1 VFRSRAGQRSN
12 RKDDVIMGLAKF
24 DRSLRNL
31 DTTMIRKTLGVA
43 TRKACAPILKA
54 MRAEVKPISETMARS
69 FGTKIKIY
77 KNSKNVIGL
86 VGVRNSK
93 SVAAE
98 YSDPRQRS
106 RGKFDHKGMHDPR
119 FTFHLVD
126 LGTKPHRAKSF
137 GKAYFMHPGTHAQG
151 IRQKALDSS
160 TPQSSAI
167 YEAALK
173 KAVDEVIG

>member
-1 VFRSRAGQRSN
+1 MFRSRAGERSN
-12 RKDDVIMGLAKF
+12 RKDDVVVGKAKF
-24 DRSLRNL
+24 ERSLRKL

-54 MRAEVKPISETMARS
+54 MRAEVKPISKTMARS
-69 FGTKIKIY
+69 LGSKIKIY
-77 KNSKNVIGL
+77 KNSKVVIGL
-86 VGVRNSK
+86 IGVRNTK
-93 SVAAE
+93 AVAAE

-126 LGTKPHRAKSF
+126 LGTKPHRAKAF
-137 GKAYFMHPGTHAQG
+137 GGAYFMHPGTGAKEV
-151 IRQKALDSS
+151 RMKALR
-160 TPQSSAI
+160 TGEPMSAAAYQI
-167 YEAALK
+167 ALK

>member
-1 VFRSRAGQRSN
+1 VFRSRAGERSN
-12 RKDDVIMGLAKF
+12 RSDDVIMGLAKF
-24 DRSLRNL
+24 DRSLRKL

-54 MRAEVKPISETMARS
+54 MRTEARPISDTIARS

-77 KNSKNVIGL
+77 KNSKTVIGL
-86 VGVRNSK
+86 VGVRNVK
-93 SVAAE
+93 TVAAE

-106 RGKFDHKGMHDPR
+106 RGKNTHKGLHDPR

-126 LGTKPHRAKSF
+126 LGTKPHRAKAF
-137 GKAYFMHPGTHAQG
+137 GKAYFMHGGSPAAN
-151 IRQKALDSS
+151 IRQKALDSAES
-160 TPQSSAI
+160 NSSAI

-173 KAVDEVIG
+173 RAVDEVIG

>member
-1 VFRSRAGQRSN
+1 MFRSRAGERSN

-31 DTTMIRKTLGVA
+31 DTTIIRKTIGVA

-54 MRAEVKPISETMARS
+54 MRNEAEQVSETLARS
-69 FGTKIKIY
+69 FGTKVKVY

-86 VGVRNSK
+86 VGVRNSMG
-93 SVAAE
+93 VRNT
-98 YSDPRQRS
+98 YSKAINQS
-106 RGKFDHKGMHDPR
+106 RGKHSSRGIHDPR

-126 LGTKPHRAKSF
+126 LGTKAHVTRPWGR
-137 GKAYFMHPGTHAQG
+137 AYFIHPGNKAKN